1 MNDTTTGGTGDLPI
15 GAPASSAEMPGA
27 LVDYLGRLIYV
38 PKKLYASRVYQALTT
53 GEELPE
59 SDAVWADDV
68 LKKVRRYSRA

>member
-1 MNDTTTGGTGDLPI
+1 MNNTTTGGPGDLPI
-15 GAPASSAEMPGA
+15 EPVASPAEMPGP

-38 PKKLYASRVYQALTT
+38 SKKLYASRVYAALIA

-68 LKKVRRYSRA
+68 LKRVLLYSGA